1 MKEGKLLLSLH
12 FVNLI
17 YRKFYNEEMHDIN
30 KDINFAHLDNDS
42 CFWKIENIM
51 QALHFNKKGFYMNI
65 LLLDKSVF
73 IKKLLTS
80 FD

>member
-1 MKEGKLLLSLH
+1 
-12 FVNLI
+12 
-17 YRKFYNEEMHDIN
+17 MHDIN